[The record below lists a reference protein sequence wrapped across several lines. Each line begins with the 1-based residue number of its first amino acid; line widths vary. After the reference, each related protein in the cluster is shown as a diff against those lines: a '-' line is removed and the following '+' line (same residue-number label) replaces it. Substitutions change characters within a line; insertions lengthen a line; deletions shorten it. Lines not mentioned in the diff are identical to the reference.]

1 MKSRP
6 LSAELHLPDLPEVP
20 VAIGAPPAPEPEPGR
35 RLAEPWGHRLRSG
48 LSTYLPVLMMS
59 ALAGL
64 TWWLARHSPQV
75 GDERAPRAVR
85 HEPDYTAQ
93 RALLQRFDARGRLVA
108 QVEGELVR
116 HYPDTDEIEVDTV
129 RLATTGPDGRHTRAT
144 ARQAVAAGDSSR
156 YSLQGGA
163 RVLSTS
169 ADGRSVEIEG
179 EHLLVL
185 AKERRVRAVKPVTV
199 RQGGSALT
207 ADAMEFDE
215 ATQLV
220 TLRGHVRAVL
230 MPADVKAAR

>member
-1 MKSRP
+1 MKNRS
-6 LSAELHLPDLPEVP
+6 LTAELHLPDLPEVP
-20 VAIGAPPAPEPEPGR
+20 VAIGAPPQAGPEPGR
-35 RLAEPWGHRLRSG
+35 RRAETWGQRLRSG

-59 ALAGL
+59 AVAGL
-64 TWWLARHSPQV
+64 TWWLARHSP
-75 GDERAPRAVR
+75 RAPDEIAPRTVR

-93 RALLQRFDARGRLVA
+93 HAMLQRFDAEGRLVA
-108 QVEGELVR
+108 QVEGEQVR

-129 RLATTGPDGRHTRAT
+129 RLATTGPDGRRTWAT

-163 RVLSTS
+163 RVLSTA

-207 ADAMEFDE
+207 ADSMEFDE

-230 MPADVKAAR
+230 LPADVKAAR